1 MSQKLTYDGDDDTF
15 CKILLNSKGNY
26 LCRDRLKC
34 SVFKKILLISFNGKP
49 FSKVFQSKIG
59 ILTVNPLSRK
69 NMIKL
74 PNCILIVSHKE
85 KELELKSRND
95 PIQSPGTIL
104 PIFSLSSL

>member
-1 MSQKLTYDGDDDTF
+1 MFSLLKY
-15 CKILLNSKGNY
+15 ILI
-26 LCRDRLKC
+26 C
-34 SVFKKILLISFNGKP
+34 FKGKP

-59 ILTVNPLSRK
+59 ILKVSPLSRK
-69 NMIKL
+69 NMIKVF
-74 PNCILIVSHKE
+74 NCILVVSHKE